1 LILVIKLLIIITGL
15 IVFLRLKLSLIVSI
29 LLSTGLAIILF
40 QVNLKEALLAS
51 AGILIEAKTLQLLI
65 IVVMVLYLGS
75 VLKMRK
81 MFDKL
86 INSLNSIIRDKRIV
100 AMVGPSILGFLPTPG
115 GALLSAPIVEESTK
129 TMNFKPEFST
139 FLNFWFRHF
148 WEFVWPVYAGLL
160 LFQAM
165 SDIPLKTIILY
176 QSPFTV
182 LNILTGLLVCFLY
195 FKHHRITRLKPD
207 NKNNVVGTI
216 RDFFQGVWP
225 ILMVIL
231 LFFILSLPLYLS
243 LILVSLVLTLV
254 VRMKLKE
261 ILSILISP
269 FIVKTLLLIACVL
282 IFQKIITISDAF
294 DILRTW
300 DISVGMIVL
309 FAFFISFTM
318 GFLTGVNMAYIA
330 IAYPILFPLIEHLP
344 NFVYLSLY
352 IYVIGFAGIL
362 LSPLHL
368 CLVLTN
374 EYFHSSLYRVYKYMA
389 FPVGTMV
396 VVATVLV
403 LLL

>member
-1 LILVIKLLIIITGL
+1 
-15 IVFLRLKLSLIVSI
+15 
-29 LLSTGLAIILF
+29 
-40 QVNLKEALLAS
+40 
-51 AGILIEAKTLQLLI
+51 
-65 IVVMVLYLGS
+65 
-75 VLKMRK
+75 

-115 GALLSAPIVEESTK
+115 GALLSAPMVEESTK

-160 LFQAM
+160 LFQTM
-165 SDIPLKTIILY
+165 SNIPLKTIILY

-182 LNILTGLLVCFLY
+182 LNILTGLLVCFTY
-195 FKHHRITRLKPD
+195 FRRHRITRLKPD
-207 NKNNVVGTI
+207 NKNNVAGTV

-231 LFFILSLPLYLS
+231 LFFILSMPLYLS
-243 LILVSLVLTLV
+243 LTLVSLVLTLV
-254 VRMKLKE
+254 TRIKPRE

-269 FIVKTLLLIACVL
+269 FIVKTLLLIVCVL
-282 IFQKIITISDAF
+282 VFQKIISISDAF
-294 DILRTW
+294 DILKTW
-300 DISVGMIVL
+300 DISIAMIVL

-374 EYFHSSLYRVYKYMA
+374 EYFQSSLYRVYKYMA
-389 FPVGTMV
+389 FPVGMMV

-403 LLL
+403 ILL

>member
-29 LLSTGLAIILF
+29 LLSTVLTVVLL

-51 AGILIEAKTLQLLI
+51 AGILIEAKTLQLLVI
-65 IVVMVLYLGS
+65 ILMVLYLSS
-75 VLKMRK
+75 VLKARR

-86 INSLNSIIRDKRIV
+86 ITSLNSFISDKRIV
-100 AMVGPSILGFLPTPG
+100 AMVGPAILGFLPSPG
-115 GALLSAPIVEESTK
+115 GALLSAPLVEESTK
-129 TMNFKPEFST
+129 KLNMKPEFNT

-160 LFQAM
+160 LFQTM
-165 SDIPLKTIILY
+165 SGIPLKKIILF

-182 LNILTGLLVCFLY
+182 LNIVTGLTVAFVY
-195 FKHHRITRLKPD
+195 FKKHHIKKELPQK
-207 NKNNVVGTI
+207 KNHLMETI
-216 RDFFQGVWP
+216 KDFFGGIWP
-225 ILMVIL
+225 ILLVIL
-231 LFFILSLPLYLS
+231 LFFVVSLPLYLS
-243 LILVSLVLTLV
+243 LIIVAAILTAVKRLTFG
-254 VRMKLKE
+254 E
-261 ILSILISP
+261 IISTLFST
-269 FIVKTLLLIACVL
+269 FIFKTMLLIAMVMV
-282 IFQKIITISDAF
+282 FQKIISISDVF
-294 DILRTW
+294 ETLKTW
-300 DISVGMIVL
+300 DISVEIVVL
-309 FAFFISFTM
+309 FSFFISFIM
-318 GFLTGVNMAYIA
+318 GFLTGVNTAYIA

-389 FPVGTMV
+389 FPVGMMV
-396 VVATVLV
+396 AVATVLV
-403 LLL
+403 ILL